1 MRIIVPED
9 IGGELRK
16 LEGPCRATLDKIII
30 GKSKA
35 NQPKAT
41 FRYVITD
48 DSQLK
53 IPEGQPSAVGETV
66 LETFSLQ
73 PQAMFRLNDL
83 YKAALGER
91 LPQGDFSLEEFEAA
105 LNDAL
110 AGTEW
115 NLMLELQVPTDG
127 SSTEERTNVVA
138 RELA

>member
-16 LEGPCRATLDKIII
+16 LKGPCKATLDKIII

-73 PQAMFRLNDL
+73 PQALFRLNDP
-83 YKAALGER
+83 YKTVTGER
-91 LPQGDFSLEEFEAA
+91 LPQGDFSHEEFEGT

>member
-16 LEGPCRATLDKIII
+16 LKGPCKATLDKIII

-53 IPEGQPSAVGETV
+53 IPEGQPSAIGETV

-83 YKAALGER
+83 YKTVTGER
-91 LPQGDFSLEEFEAA
+91 LPQGDFSHEEFEAA

-115 NLMLELQVPTDG
+115 NLMLKLQVPTDG